1 DWFAEGRAE
10 LRRKQVAYDN
20 ISNAKA
26 KNIIL
31 FVADGNGVATNYGT
45 RLYAGQKIGGY
56 GDEYVLAHE
65 RMPWA
70 ALCKTYNTNAQTP
83 DSAGTSTAMH
93 TGHKTKASVIGVS
106 EVAIRGDCPSIAD
119 TKLTSIAKELSDMG
133 KSVGVVSTARV
144 THATPAGAYAHSVDR
159 NYEASVP
166 EGCDM

>member
-1 DWFAEGRAE
+1 MANVKMKMRNYGM
-10 LRRKQVAYDN
+10 
-20 ISNAKA
+20 ISTSKA

-45 RLYAGQKIGGY
+45 RLFAGQVEGGY

-93 TGHKTKASVIGVS
+93 TGHKTKAGVVGVS

-119 TKLTSIAKELSDMG
+119 TKLTSISKEAAGMG